1 MARPPRHRL
10 STVALVL
17 SMAFLVNSCLLSA
30 LPGAVGAVMDS
41 SRTAVASARHA
52 DSASPQG
59 AHVVGDVRACH
70 RNARSVT
77 SLPAPL
83 VSFETPYVPGSC
95 DPMRLLPV
103 QAWRMFACVRWREG
117 GDTANQPNGAG
128 MYQFTNRA
136 TWDEFRGSFAEVPSH
151 ATPLQQDIV
160 AYRAWKAEQFLPWNG
175 DPCLGSVRQYGKWGW
190 Y

>member
-1 MARPPRHRL
+1 VH
-10 STVALVL
+10 
-17 SMAFLVNSCLLSA
+17 
-30 LPGAVGAVMDS
+30 
-41 SRTAVASARHA
+41 
-52 DSASPQG
+52 
-59 AHVVGDVRACH
+59 ACH
-70 RNARSVT
+70 RNTRSVR

-83 VSFETPYVPGSC
+83 VGFETRYVPGSC
-95 DPMRLLPV
+95 DPMHLLPK

-136 TWDEFRGSFAEVPSH
+136 TWNEFRGHFAEVPSD
-151 ATPLQQDIV
+151 ATALQQDIV
-160 AYRAWKAEQFLPWNG
+160 AYRAWRAEQFLPWNG

>member
-1 MARPPRHRL
+1 MTTHRDQRPV
-10 STVALVL
+10 SFATSVFAIV
-17 SMAFLVNSCLLSA
+17 CLLSSCLFGWPRVA
-30 LPGAVGAVMDS
+30 EAVGAGATRAATERPS
-41 SRTAVASARHA
+41 HVASSGR
-52 DSASPQG
+52 P
-59 AHVVGDVRACH
+59 HVCQRS
-70 RNARSVT
+70 ARSVS

-83 VSFETPYVPGSC
+83 VTFEVPYVPGTC
-95 DPMRLLPV
+95 DPMHLLPK

-136 TWDEFRGSFAEVPSH
+136 TWDEFKGRFAPVPSD
-151 ATPLQQDIV
+151 ATALQQDIV
-160 AYRAWKAEQFLPWNG
+160 AYRAWRAEQFLPWNG